1 MIIKIGEKL
10 AELRNKKGLTQQA
23 LARALGITRSS
34 VNAWEMGISHPSI
47 EKIIDLAQFFHISTD
62 YLLGINNSEYI
73 DVSLLNEKEKIKL
86 ENNELILKDFSS
98 NKCQEETTKKISKN
112 KKKLKEVED
121 GNIKETSST
130 ME

>member
-1 MIIKIGEKL
+1 MKQIDFKKMLKENDLDYKERMEILGMEFIK
-10 AELRNKKGLTQQA
+10 Q
-23 LARALGITRSS
+23 
-34 VNAWEMGISHPSI
+34 
-47 EKIIDLAQFFHISTD
+47 TD
-62 YLLGINNSEYI
+62 GNYLIKNSNGVI
-73 DVSLLNEKEKIKL
+73 VNEKEKIQL
-86 ENNELILKDFSS
+86 ENNELVLKDFSS